1 VVTHNIRRVLWSL
14 VFVSAASFAA
24 APPHAADPQWA
35 TVSVARAANCYFF
48 STLYF
53 EVAERI
59 RWTNTEDAIEYFEAQ
74 GEDVALV
81 THIAHQYGQHALDW
95 KDYTDRW
102 FLRCLRTGDSALR

>member
-1 VVTHNIRRVLWSL
+1 VVTRNIRRVLCSL
-14 VFVSAASFAA
+14 LLVSAPSFAG
-24 APPHAADPQWA
+24 APPHAVEAQWA
-35 TVSVARAANCYFF
+35 TVSVVRAANCYFF
-48 STLYF
+48 STLYLG
-53 EVAERI
+53 VAERI

>member
-1 VVTHNIRRVLWSL
+1 VVTRNIRRVLCSL
-14 VFVSAASFAA
+14 LLVSAPSFAG
-24 APPHAADPQWA
+24 APRHAGEAQWA
-35 TVSVARAANCYFF
+35 TVSVVRAANCYFF
-48 STLYF
+48 STRYL

-59 RWTNTEDAIEYFEAQ
+59 RWKNTEDAIQYFEAQ

-95 KDYTDRW
+95 NDYMDRW